1 MNYSLTNPY
10 LSSATFWTYFFSPF
24 SSSSDERFKGQ
35 TLQEV
40 NNGNVQT
47 YDQEESKLNSTI
59 NTKSG
64 AQTLTNDKIIKNPSN
79 KNDAA
84 AIKSNLNSNKTL
96 ITRAC

>member
-1 MNYSLTNPY
+1 MKDLRGKHYKK
-10 LSSATFWTYFFSPF
+10 WIKIR
-24 SSSSDERFKGQ
+24 D
-35 TLQEV
+35 
-40 NNGNVQT
+40 NGNAQT

-84 AIKSNLNSNKTL
+84 ASKSNLNSNKTL
-96 ITRAC
+96 ITTACWIDTVVSI

>member
-1 MNYSLTNPY
+1 MKDLRGKHYKK
-10 LSSATFWTYFFSPF
+10 WIKIR
-24 SSSSDERFKGQ
+24 D
-35 TLQEV
+35 
-40 NNGNVQT
+40 NGNAQT

-64 AQTLTNDKIIKNPSN
+64 AQTLTNGKIIKNPSN

-96 ITRAC
+96 ITRACWIGTVVSI

>member
-1 MNYSLTNPY
+1 MKDLWGKHYKK
-10 LSSATFWTYFFSPF
+10 WIKIR
-24 SSSSDERFKGQ
+24 D
-35 TLQEV
+35 
-40 NNGNVQT
+40 NGNVQT

-96 ITRAC
+96 ITRACWIGTVVSI

>member
-1 MNYSLTNPY
+1 MKDLRGKHYKK
-10 LSSATFWTYFFSPF
+10 WIKIR
-24 SSSSDERFKGQ
+24 D
-35 TLQEV
+35 
-40 NNGNVQT
+40 NGNVQT

-96 ITRAC
+96 ITRACWIGTVVSI

>member
-1 MNYSLTNPY
+1 MKDLRGKHYKK
-10 LSSATFWTYFFSPF
+10 WIKIR
-24 SSSSDERFKGQ
+24 D
-35 TLQEV
+35 
-40 NNGNVQT
+40 NGNVQT

-64 AQTLTNDKIIKNPSN
+64 AQTFTNDKIIKNPSN

-96 ITRAC
+96 ITRACWIGTVVSI

>member
-1 MNYSLTNPY
+1 MKDLRGKHYKK
-10 LSSATFWTYFFSPF
+10 WIKIR
-24 SSSSDERFKGQ
+24 D
-35 TLQEV
+35 
-40 NNGNVQT
+40 NGNVQT
-47 YDQEESKLNSTI
+47 YDHEESKLNSTI

-96 ITRAC
+96 ITRACWIGTVVSI

>member
-1 MNYSLTNPY
+1 MKDLRGKHYKK
-10 LSSATFWTYFFSPF
+10 WIKIR
-24 SSSSDERFKGQ
+24 D
-35 TLQEV
+35 
-40 NNGNVQT
+40 NGNVQT

-96 ITRAC
+96 ITRACWIDTVVSI

>member
-1 MNYSLTNPY
+1 MKDLRSKHYKK
-10 LSSATFWTYFFSPF
+10 WIKIR
-24 SSSSDERFKGQ
+24 D
-35 TLQEV
+35 
-40 NNGNVQT
+40 NGNVQT

-96 ITRAC
+96 ITRACWIGTVVSI

>member
-1 MNYSLTNPY
+1 MKDLRSKHYKK
-10 LSSATFWTYFFSPF
+10 WIKIR
-24 SSSSDERFKGQ
+24 D
-35 TLQEV
+35 
-40 NNGNVQT
+40 NGNVQT

-84 AIKSNLNSNKTL
+84 AIKSKLSSNKTL
-96 ITRAC
+96 ITRACWIGTVVSI

>member
-1 MNYSLTNPY
+1 MKDLRGKHYKK
-10 LSSATFWTYFFSPF
+10 WIKIR
-24 SSSSDERFKGQ
+24 D
-35 TLQEV
+35 
-40 NNGNVQT
+40 NGNVQT

-96 ITRAC
+96 ITRACWIGIVVSI